1 MGATVVAIAAA
12 RAERRLVERLRTA
25 GALTPAH
32 AVPIISDAL
41 PDRRRL
47 ARLVRAGAV
56 HETPHG
62 YWLEEAAYEAH
73 RENRKR
79 SLALVLVGAAMAA
92 AAAALTAA
100 RR

>member
-1 MGATVVAIAAA
+1 MGAVVAVAAA
-12 RAERRLVERLRTA
+12 RAERRLVDRLRSA

-32 AVPIISDAL
+32 AVPIISDAP

-79 SLALVLVGAAMAA
+79 SAALVLVGAALATV
-92 AAAALTAA
+92 AAALTA

>member
-1 MGATVVAIAAA
+1 MGAVVAVAAA
-12 RAERRLVERLRTA
+12 RAERRLVDRLRSA

-32 AVPIISDAL
+32 AVPIISDAP

-79 SLALVLVGAAMAA
+79 SAALVLVGAALATVAA
-92 AAAALTAA
+92 AVAA

>member
-1 MGATVVAIAAA
+1 MGAVVAVAAA
-12 RAERRLVERLRTA
+12 RAEHRLVDRLRSA

-32 AVPIISDAL
+32 AVPIISDAP

-79 SLALVLVGAAMAA
+79 SAALVLVGAALATVAA
-92 AAAALTAA
+92 AMAA

>member
-1 MGATVVAIAAA
+1 MGAAVIAVAAA
-12 RAERRLVERLRTA
+12 RAERRLVERLRSA

-32 AVPIISDAL
+32 AVPIISDAP

-62 YWLEEAAYEAH
+62 YWLEEAAYAAH

-79 SLALVLVGAAMAA
+79 SAALVLLGAALAA
-92 AAAALTAA
+92 AAAGIGV